1 MNKVYTTTTLY
12 AGRDFR
18 AALEA
23 VRKDAK
29 GRAAVW
35 LFRRRAAGVQHSSAT
50 AILMKTVA
58 EAAQSA
64 MGVSLERMVG
74 SINRLF
80 MDAANSG
87 VPEMDPIRYDW
98 LYDEYER
105 TLTITVTEVVNAPQ
119 EAKTAEEART

>member
-1 MNKVYTTTTLY
+1 MSKIHVTTTLY

-18 AALEA
+18 SALEA

-50 AILMKTVA
+50 ATLMKTVA
-58 EAAQSA
+58 EAAQTA

-80 MDAANSG
+80 MGAANLG
-87 VPEMDPIRYDW
+87 IPEMDPTRYDW
-98 LYDEYER
+98 LYDEYEK
-105 TLTITVTEVVNAPQ
+105 TLTITVTEVVNASA
-119 EAKTAEEART
+119 EAKAIHEA